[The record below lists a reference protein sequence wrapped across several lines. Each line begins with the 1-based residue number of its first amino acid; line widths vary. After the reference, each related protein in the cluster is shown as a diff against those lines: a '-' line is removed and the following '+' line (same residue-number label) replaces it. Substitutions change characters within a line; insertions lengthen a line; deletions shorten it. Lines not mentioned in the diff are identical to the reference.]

1 VGARVLILS
10 WEFPPIVEGGL
21 SRHVRKLT
29 EQLARTGPPAPEV
42 HVLTRGG
49 DHAPAEEERH
59 GVVVHRVREPS
70 FPRGD
75 LDAFLAWVAQMN
87 ADMLAAGSALLEQLE
102 IDLVHSHDWLVA
114 AAAERLAARLQVPW
128 VVTVHATEH
137 GRHQGWVDKHPQS
150 AIHAVERRMV
160 HRADRVIACSEFMRD
175 HVAEVFGVGGERIT
189 AIPNGI
195 DPADLT
201 TPRDLVELRA
211 RYAAPGQ
218 RLVLLAGR
226 LVYEKGFQVA
236 LDALGRRGG
245 VLRRLP
251 DVRYLVAGTGTHE
264 DELKAQARRLRIVRR
279 GTFAG
284 WLGDDTLH
292 GLYRIADLCVVPS
305 LYEPFGLVALEAM
318 ASGCPCIVADT
329 GGLREV
335 VPGDVGLRVRA
346 RDAAALARTMER
358 VLTDTALRERLV
370 AEGREHVLRFDW
382 ADVAA
387 RTARLY
393 GELLPRPAQRV

>member
-1 VGARVLILS
+1 VGPRVLVLS

-21 SRHVRKLT
+21 ARHVRKLT
-29 EQLARTGPPAPEV
+29 EQLAAQGSEV

-70 FPRGD
+70 FPRDD

-87 ADMLAAGSALLEQLE
+87 ADMLAAGAEVLERYDFDLL
-102 IDLVHSHDWLVA
+102 HSHDWLVA
-114 AAAERLAARLQVPW
+114 GAAERLAQRMEVPW

-150 AIHAVERRMV
+150 HIHAVERRMV
-160 HRADRVIACSEFMRD
+160 HRADRVIACSDFMRGHLAD
-175 HVAEVFGVGGERIT
+175 VFEVSPRRVT
-189 AIPNGI
+189 SIPNGI
-195 DPADLT
+195 DPSDLH
-201 TPRDLVELRA
+201 TPWDLDELRA
-211 RYAAPGQ
+211 KYAAPDEK
-218 RLVLLAGR
+218 LVLLAGR

-236 LDALGRRGG
+236 LEALGNRRSG
-245 VLRRLP
+245 VLRRVP
-251 DVRYLVAGTGTHE
+251 GVRYLVAGSGTHE

-292 GLYRIADLCVVPS
+292 GLYRIADLCVIPS

-318 ASGCPCIVADT
+318 ASGCPCVAADT

-335 VPGDVGLRVRA
+335 VPGDVGLRFRS
-346 RDAAALARTMER
+346 RDAGELAATIER
-358 VLTDTALRERLV
+358 VLTDAPLRDRLV
-370 AEGREHVLRFDW
+370 ADGRAHVLRFDW
-382 ADVAA
+382 ADVAR

-393 GELLPRPAQRV
+393 DDLLPQRAQPV